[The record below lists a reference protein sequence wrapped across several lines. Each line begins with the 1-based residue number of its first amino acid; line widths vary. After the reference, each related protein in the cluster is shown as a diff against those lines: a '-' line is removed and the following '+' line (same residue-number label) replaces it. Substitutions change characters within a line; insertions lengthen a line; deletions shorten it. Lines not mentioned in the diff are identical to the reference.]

1 MILPRIRNNLL
12 NHSQINL
19 QQDGI
24 KELVCVADA
33 FPEATVSWIRGCFA
47 LLGFFSDVLSI
58 LSFLQHRI

>member
-47 LLGFFSDVLSI
+47 LLGFFL
-58 LSFLQHRI
+58 